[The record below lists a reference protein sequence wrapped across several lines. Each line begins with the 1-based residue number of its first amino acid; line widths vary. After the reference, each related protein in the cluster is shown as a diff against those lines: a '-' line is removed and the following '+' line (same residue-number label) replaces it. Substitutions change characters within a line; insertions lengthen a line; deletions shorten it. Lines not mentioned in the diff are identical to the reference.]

1 MKNETKQKISLNRAT
16 LEFAAKLNQ
25 GIIET
30 DAELL
35 VAVNPMEQGTTGLGN
50 IKILDLDGVERAD
63 VWFTFRFNSDR
74 AVYAISCFNCDVVN
88 VYADPSEFY
97 DVASR
102 IIKGWEG

>member
-1 MKNETKQKISLNRAT
+1 MKNETKQKIALNRAT

-25 GIIET
+25 VIIET
-30 DAELL
+30 DSELL

-50 IKILDLDGVERAD
+50 IKILDLDGAERTA
-63 VWFTFRFNSDR
+63 VWFTLHTGHSD
-74 AVYAISCFNCDVVN
+74 YAIFCFDCDVVN
-88 VYADPSEFY
+88 VYAGPSEFY